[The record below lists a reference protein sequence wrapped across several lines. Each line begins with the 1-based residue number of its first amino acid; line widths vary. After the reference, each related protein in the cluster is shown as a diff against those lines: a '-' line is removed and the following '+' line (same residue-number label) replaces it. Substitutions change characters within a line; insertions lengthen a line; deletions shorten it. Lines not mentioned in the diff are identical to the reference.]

1 MPSPFPGM
9 DPYLEGSLWTTVHF
23 QLSAEIA
30 RQLAPRLR
38 PKYLVLANE
47 RFVLTALDAE
57 GVMVSE
63 ADMYPDAAV
72 LQPRETEMAEGPRGG
87 GTAVAAPPLRVATVM
102 PRRVPHVTVEIRDVE
117 HRRLVT
123 AIEVLSPANKRGA
136 RREYLRKRQRLLLSS
151 AHLMEID
158 LLRSGRRMPMR
169 RPLPMVPY
177 FVFLSRAEDRP
188 FTDVWPIPLTERLP
202 SVPVPLSAGDADLEL
217 DLQQALTAIYDTFSY
232 DLAVD
237 YTRPPTLPLSPEDA
251 AWAGERVRAWR
262 ASRGIKVD

>member
-1 MPSPFPGM
+1 MPAPFPGM

-30 RQLAPRLR
+30 RLLAPRLR

-63 ADMYPDAAV
+63 ADMYPDAAA
-72 LQPRETEMAEGPRGG
+72 LQPWEAVMAE
-87 GTAVAAPPLRVATVM
+87 GTAVAAPPLRMATVM

-136 RREYLRKRQRLLLSS
+136 RREYLRKRQRLLLGF
-151 AHLMEID
+151 AHLMEVETPVLCARFGCRRGVR
-158 LLRSGRRMPMR
+158 LLPVGD
-169 RPLPMVPY
+169 
-177 FVFLSRAEDRP
+177 FLEGVDGSLGLGEPAAQCLVLEHP
-188 FTDVWPIPLTERLP
+188 
-202 SVPVPLSAGDADLEL
+202 AGAGQH
-217 DLQQALTAIYDTFSY
+217 LQ
-232 DLAVD
+232 
-237 YTRPPTLPLSPEDA
+237 
-251 AWAGERVRAWR
+251 VRAGAFGR
-262 ASRGIKVD
+262 